1 MLRFGIVGFG
11 QQGKLYAAILAGAAL
26 PGMPPIAKPKDC
38 VLTAVSARNEA
49 ARAQIEQLPGVS
61 YFRDWRE
68 LIASDACDAIVITV
82 PHFAHHE
89 IAIAALEA
97 GKHVLCEKPMTI
109 RASDAEAILR
119 AQEKHPQSKLAMMLN
134 QRANPLLQ
142 QVKGIIDSGEL
153 GTMRNCCYI
162 TNNWWRPDSYY
173 ESNAWR
179 GTWTGEG
186 GGILVNQA
194 CHPLDIWLWLCGMP
208 ASIHAKCIEGAHRK
222 ITVENDVTV
231 MAQYP
236 DGRQGI
242 FTTCSHDLVGTD
254 RLEICFDKGKIILER
269 NRKAT
274 ILRYAHP
281 EAEFSK
287 LYDFRTFQTVLM
299 QTPEAIYQTE
309 ELTAPQTGFC
319 GDYVAM
325 FENFAGHIL
334 RDEVPIAPAAAGL
347 QQVQL
352 ANAIQLSGWTG
363 EEVSL
368 PCDKNSYNQYLEKKI
383 LAETL

>member
-1 MLRFGIVGFG
+1 MVRLGLIGFG
-11 QQGKLYAAILAGAAL
+11 QQGKLYAAILSGTPL
-26 PGMPPIAKPKDC
+26 PGMPAIPTPKDC

-49 ARAQIEQLPGVS
+49 CKGQITALGVR
-61 YFRDWRE
+61 YFQDWRE
-68 LIASDACDAIVITV
+68 MIASDVCDAVVITV
-82 PHFAHHE
+82 PHFSHHE
-89 IAIAALEA
+89 IAIAALEN
-97 GKHVLCEKPMTI
+97 GKHVMCEKPMTI

-119 AQEKHPQSKLAMMLN
+119 AQQKRPECKLAMMLN

-142 QVKGIIDSGEL
+142 QIKSIIDSGEL
-153 GTMRNCCYI
+153 GTMRNCNYI

-179 GTWTGEG
+179 GTWSGEG

-194 CHPLDIWLWLCGMP
+194 CHPLDIWIWLCGMP
-208 ASIHAKCIEGAHRK
+208 RTVYARCLEGAHRN

-274 ILRYAHP
+274 ILRYGHP
-281 EAEFSK
+281 EGEFSK
-287 LYDFRTFQTVLM
+287 AYDFRTFQTVLM
-299 QTPEAIYQTE
+299 QDPEAIYRTE
-309 ELTAPQTGFC
+309 VLAAPQSAFC
-319 GDYVAM
+319 GDYVTM

-334 RDEVPIAPAAAGL
+334 RGEEPIAPALAGF

-363 EEVSL
+363 AEVAL
-368 PCDKNSYNQYLEKKI
+368 PCSCEEYNRYLAQKI
-383 LAETL
+383 REEQLP